1 MKLSNLVP
9 TVVQTLKPVLSSLQP
24 SAPAASPAP
33 RAVDAFDATSR
44 SLVSLHGGT
53 QETSGLG
60 LNGSSGTLRTAT
72 GRIRP
77 DAWSNPAAVVGRLT
91 QNPAAGT
98 LDNSAARCGPSS
110 LLGASL
116 MQGPQSGAR
125 LLDAVAT
132 GPLGARLSATER
144 RELQTT
150 ASQLRAGT
158 CTYEALSRAQSLLYR
173 AGNTQ
178 NDLSGAMREVIDG
191 HVLPGGQRATTTPD
205 EMTPDQE
212 RLFTLRQH
220 LTEGTMTPAE
230 ATETQTILARYYGAG
245 TQVSLVDDPS
255 HPGVD
260 ARRSYTVTLPSSEGA
275 RELSGFSDTELRA
288 LAAAGGGAERQLTL
302 TSGADSLSTMVRG
315 LAPGESATVRVSAT
329 DSGTAADHFV
339 TVGRRADGTAFF
351 YNSDPGNGD
360 YTAYTG
366 ASGATQPADFEA
378 QLRRLS
384 GRIRQ
389 DSDGDMPSATVSR
402 F

>member
-1 MKLSNLVP
+1 
-9 TVVQTLKPVLSSLQP
+9 
-24 SAPAASPAP
+24 
-33 RAVDAFDATSR
+33 
-44 SLVSLHGGT
+44 
-53 QETSGLG
+53 
-60 LNGSSGTLRTAT
+60 
-72 GRIRP
+72 
-77 DAWSNPAAVVGRLT
+77 
-91 QNPAAGT
+91 
-98 LDNSAARCGPSS
+98 
-110 LLGASL
+110 

-125 LLDAVAT
+125 FLDSVAT
-132 GPLGARLSATER
+132 GSLGSRLSATER

-150 ASQLRAGT
+150 ASHLRAGT
-158 CTYEALSRAQSLLYR
+158 STYEELSRAQSLLYR

-191 HVLPGGQRATTTPD
+191 HVLPGGRRATTTPD

-230 ATETQTILARYYGAG
+230 ATETQQILSRYYGAG

-260 ARRSYTVTLPSSEGA
+260 ARRSYTVTLPSGEGG
-275 RELSGFSDTELRA
+275 RELSGFSDTELRG
-288 LAAAGGGAERQLTL
+288 LAAAGGGAGRQLTL
-302 TSGADSLSTMVRG
+302 SAGADSLSTMVRG
-315 LAPGESATVRVSAT
+315 LAPGESATVRVSGT
-329 DSGTAADHFV
+329 DTGAAADHFV
-339 TVGRRADGTAFF
+339 TVGRRADGTAFL

-384 GRIRQ
+384 GRIRR
-389 DSDGDMPSATVSR
+389 DTDGDMPSATVSR